1 MEVQAATLDALNA
14 YWQTFFGC
22 AMPQQRD
29 LPQTLV
35 VPHVGLGTYHGIFLF
50 RRQHTLMVSVPPALV
65 GSHAMHLATLTVADV
80 ADPATLITRV
90 GLPIERLIGPA
101 CIGYADAHTFQPCH
115 AGPVRLLTPRDAT
128 AFHTFRTAC
137 PAIAWEHGGSAF
149 GEEPLAGYFRADQL
163 VALAG
168 YEVWGTTIAHIA
180 VVTHPQHRGRGY
192 GKAVVSFLSATVLQD
207 QRIPQYRT
215 LYSNTPSMQIA
226 RDLGFVAYADSVA
239 LRLV

>member
-22 AMPQQRD
+22 AMPQSD

-50 RRQHTLMVSVPPALV
+50 RRQHTLIVSVPPALV
-65 GSHAMHLATLTVADV
+65 GSHAMHLATLTVADL

-90 GLPIERLIGPA
+90 GVPIERLVGPA
-101 CIGYADAHTFQPCH
+101 CIGYTDAYTFQPYP
-115 AGPVRLLTPRDAT
+115 ARAVRLLTPRDAA
-128 AFHTFRTAC
+128 AFHAFRTAC
-137 PAIAWEHGGSAF
+137 PATEWDHGGSAF
-149 GEEPLAGYFRADQL
+149 GAEPLAGYFRADQL

-168 YEVWGTTIAHIA
+168 YELWGPAIAHIG

-192 GKAVVSFLSATVLQD
+192 GKAVVSFLSALVLHD

-226 RDLGFVAYADSVA
+226 LDLGFVAYADSVA

>member
-50 RRQHTLMVSVPPALV
+50 RRQHTLMVSVPPAVV

-101 CIGYADAHTFQPCH
+101 CIGYADAHTFQP
-115 AGPVRLLTPRDAT
+115 
-128 AFHTFRTAC
+128 
-137 PAIAWEHGGSAF
+137 
-149 GEEPLAGYFRADQL
+149 
-163 VALAG
+163 
-168 YEVWGTTIAHIA
+168 
-180 VVTHPQHRGRGY
+180 
-192 GKAVVSFLSATVLQD
+192 
-207 QRIPQYRT
+207 
-215 LYSNTPSMQIA
+215 
-226 RDLGFVAYADSVA
+226 
-239 LRLV
+239 